1 MFYIFS
7 GESAFFT
14 LSKYFAWAKNPLI
27 KRISLLD
34 PNIPMTVIY
43 GKNSWMKQI
52 TVDEFII
59 ARGGKGN
66 TSVKVISANL

>member
-1 MFYIFS
+1 M
-7 GESAFFT
+7 
-14 LSKYFAWAKNPLI
+14 SKFFAWAKRPLI
-27 KRISLLD
+27 KRIIDLD

-52 TVDEFII
+52 SIDEFIH

-66 TSVKVISANL
+66 TSVKVIPT